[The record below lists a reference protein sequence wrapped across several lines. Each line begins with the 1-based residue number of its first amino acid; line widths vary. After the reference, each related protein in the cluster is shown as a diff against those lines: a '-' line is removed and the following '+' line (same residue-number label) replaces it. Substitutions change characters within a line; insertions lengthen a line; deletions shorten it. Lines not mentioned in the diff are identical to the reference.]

1 MYKYGT
7 EQNIKSAGKTK
18 ITTALDKENVIIEET
33 ITEELK
39 SKVKSPQK
47 NLLRPGSVIADKAAL
62 FESSPSRSQQK
73 DPALLSVS
81 ERKALFEKNK
91 GTALIPKAPFGMATP
106 INSTVNKEKE
116 KINKTIAPVEVHK
129 DGIATGRGIASKVA
143 SLFQNKNTI
152 AQEQIENNMK
162 AQKQKD
168 MDILLN
174 RFTKPIEVSKL
185 FNL

>member
-7 EQNIKSAGKTK
+7 EQNIKTASKTK

-33 ITEELK
+33 ITEEPK
-39 SKVKSPQK
+39 PKVKSPQK

-62 FESSPSRSQQK
+62 FESSPSRPQQK

-91 GTALIPKAPFGMATP
+91 GTALIPKAPFAMATP
-106 INSTVNKEKE
+106 INSAVNKDKE
-116 KINKTIAPVEVHK
+116 KINKSMAAVEVHK
-129 DGIATGRGIASKVA
+129 DGIVTGKGIASKVA

-152 AQEQIENNMK
+152 AQDQIENNIR

-168 MDILLN
+168 MDILLH
-174 RFTKPIEVSKL
+174 RFTKPVEVSEL
-185 FNL
+185 NA

>member
-1 MYKYGT
+1 M
-7 EQNIKSAGKTK
+7 NVP
-18 ITTALDKENVIIEET
+18 DKENVIIEET
-33 ITEELK
+33 ITEEPK

-47 NLLRPGSVIADKAAL
+47 NLLRPGSAIADKAAL
-62 FESSPSRSQQK
+62 FESSPNRPQQK

-106 INSTVNKEKE
+106 LKPTVKNDKQKV
-116 KINKTIAPVEVHK
+116 KKTIAPVEVHK
-129 DGIATGRGIASKVA
+129 DFVATGRGIASKVA

-152 AQEQIENNMK
+152 AQEQIENNIK

-168 MDILLN
+168 MDMLLN
-174 RFTKPIEVSKL
+174 RFTKPVEVSEDCWFL
-185 FNL
+185 ATYYVFTIDHIFTT